1 MAAMCW
7 FVIFTYAWHMSFR
20 AIGKIQERIDKKA
33 SYFHVIAWSIP
44 LVLTITILAI
54 SEVDANSTVGI
65 CFVGYVNHPIRG
77 GFVLGPVIC
86 SLLIGGYFLIRG
98 IVILINLKISSK
110 QIISTRANQK
120 IRQSIVRMGICSLL
134 MFIFIITTIL
144 CHIYEFKNSAKW
156 AMSLRESI
164 ICRITTMYS
173 EEDASSCRMT
183 SRPSI
188 SLLQLHLMSL
198 FLSGMV
204 MASFVFTPSS
214 LDIWSR
220 YFRRKISGKVDEPL
234 KLQKHKVIAQAFAK
248 RKVFQNQGR
257 LSISF
262 HNSHTDPCN
271 LKFDMSDMNSAV
283 GSHDFSSTWAN
294 NLPRF
299 VNRRYALTGCPS
311 SSRSS
316 HGHRRN
322 SIDSEISFSVRHV
335 SVESRRNSNDSQVSV
350 KIAEMKTKV
359 ASRSRGSKSKSRSSR
374 HQRRDFTSKR
384 YSRKESSTS
393 MESQILQIAQRQGAH
408 HSAIEPNNE
417 MALVPMSHH
426 RRRSGL
432 IADLSPEQ
440 INELIAKNRFLL
452 PYLTTSEDEKSSVGS
467 FNIQDSKLDAILKQI
482 GLSEHKIIENKL
494 NSDHHEGDSGEIK
507 IRKSINDYSD
517 LSSKENIATLGSR
530 AIKSSNRSI
539 NSKKGLKMPNR
550 ARKGRK
556 SSRTITRN
564 ANPLISGSGKMKLDK
579 KEMRKSKDKENLRK
593 SQEES
598 FNSLGI
604 ELTSMNLHGSYSG
617 RSDIG
622 IQTELAHESST
633 EFIDNFT
640 TREMDDHDDEDEIT
654 EDYKLLNKR
663 TSISHSKRRGTNEI
677 SLTESEKLKLLLLPS
692 K

>member
-1 MAAMCW
+1 M
-7 FVIFTYAWHMSFR
+7 
-20 AIGKIQERIDKKA
+20 
-33 SYFHVIAWSIP
+33 
-44 LVLTITILAI
+44 
-54 SEVDANSTVGI
+54 
-65 CFVGYVNHPIRG
+65 
-77 GFVLGPVIC
+77 
-86 SLLIGGYFLIRG
+86 
-98 IVILINLKISSK
+98 ISS
-110 QIISTRANQK
+110 T
-120 IRQSIVRMGICSLL
+120 
-134 MFIFIITTIL
+134 
-144 CHIYEFKNSAKW
+144 
-156 AMSLRESI
+156 
-164 ICRITTMYS
+164 YS
-173 EEDASSCRMT
+173 EEDTSACRMLN
-183 SRPSI
+183 RPSI

-198 FLSGMV
+198 FASGMV

-214 LDIWSR
+214 LEIWSR
-220 YFRRKISGKVDEPL
+220 YFRRKFGQKVEEPL

-262 HNSHTDPCN
+262 HNSHTDPVG
-271 LKFDMSDMNSAV
+271 LKFDVNSAI

-316 HGHRRN
+316 HGYGRRN

-374 HQRRDFTSKR
+374 HQRRADFTSKR

-393 MESQILQIAQRQGAH
+393 MESQILALAHHKGAH
-408 HSAIEPNNE
+408 SSATTAE
-417 MALVPMSHH
+417 MGLVPMNH
-426 RRRSGL
+426 RHKRRSG

-494 NSDHHEGDSGEIK
+494 HSDQ
-507 IRKSINDYSD
+507 NDEDVESVNEEMVD
-517 LSSKENIATLGSR
+517 LSSKENVSR
-530 AIKSSNRSI
+530 LNKSINRSSS
-539 NSKKGLKMPNR
+539 SKKGFKAGNSGRGGL
-550 ARKGRK
+550 RKGKK
-556 SSRTITRN
+556 SSRSVTRN
-564 ANPLISGSGKMKLDK
+564 ANPLTVTNGSGKSKH
-579 KEMRKSKDKENLRK
+579 ERKSKEIRK

-598 FNSLGI
+598 FNSMAI
-604 ELTSMNLHGSYSG
+604 ELTPLNGSNLHGSISG
-617 RSDIG
+617 RSDVG
-622 IQTELAHESST
+622 IQTEIAAHTTMSSM
-633 EFIDNFT
+633 EFAENLMKQD
-640 TREMDDHDDEDEIT
+640 RELRQEVEDDDEE
-654 EDYKLLNKR
+654 EDALENFKLLPKK
-663 TSISHSKRRGTNEI
+663 ISHSGVTRRDTNEI
-677 SLTESEKLKLLLLPS
+677 SLTESQKLKLLLLPS

>member
-1 MAAMCW
+1 M
-7 FVIFTYAWHMSFR
+7 
-20 AIGKIQERIDKKA
+20 
-33 SYFHVIAWSIP
+33 
-44 LVLTITILAI
+44 
-54 SEVDANSTVGI
+54 
-65 CFVGYVNHPIRG
+65 
-77 GFVLGPVIC
+77 
-86 SLLIGGYFLIRG
+86 
-98 IVILINLKISSK
+98 
-110 QIISTRANQK
+110 
-120 IRQSIVRMGICSLL
+120 
-134 MFIFIITTIL
+134 
-144 CHIYEFKNSAKW
+144 
-156 AMSLRESI
+156 
-164 ICRITTMYS
+164 
-173 EEDASSCRMT
+173 
-183 SRPSI
+183 
-188 SLLQLHLMSL
+188 
-198 FLSGMV
+198 SGMV

-214 LDIWSR
+214 LDIWAR

-262 HNSHTDPCN
+262 HNSHTDPVG

-393 MESQILQIAQRQGAH
+393 MESQILAISQKQA
-408 HSAIEPNNE
+408 HSATLPHQNNE
-417 MALVPMSHH
+417 MSLVPISQH

-432 IADLSPEQ
+432 INDLSPEQ

-452 PYLTTSEDEKSSVGS
+452 PYLTTSDDEKSSAGS

-494 NSDHHEGDSGEIK
+494 NSDHHDGDSGELK
-507 IRKSINDYSD
+507 MKKSINDYSD
-517 LSSKENIATLGSR
+517 LSSKENITTLGSR
-530 AIKSSNRSI
+530 AIKSSNKSI
-539 NSKKGLKMPNR
+539 NSKKGLKMSNR
-550 ARKGRK
+550 TRKGRK
-556 SSRTITRN
+556 SSRSIARTS
-564 ANPLISGSGKMKLDK
+564 NPLMSASGKLKMDK
-579 KEMRKSKDKENLRK
+579 KIEKEKKKGTLRK

-598 FNSLGI
+598 FNSIGI
-604 ELTSMNLHGSYSG
+604 ELSPMSGNLHGSCSG
-617 RSDIG
+617 RSDVG
-622 IQTELAHESST
+622 IQTELANGSSM
-633 EFIDNFT
+633 EFV
-640 TREMDDHDDEDEIT
+640 DDLNKPDSNDEEDEIS

-663 TSISHSKRRGTNEI
+663 TSICNSKRRNTNEL

>member
-1 MAAMCW
+1 
-7 FVIFTYAWHMSFR
+7 
-20 AIGKIQERIDKKA
+20 
-33 SYFHVIAWSIP
+33 
-44 LVLTITILAI
+44 
-54 SEVDANSTVGI
+54 
-65 CFVGYVNHPIRG
+65 
-77 GFVLGPVIC
+77 
-86 SLLIGGYFLIRG
+86 
-98 IVILINLKISSK
+98 
-110 QIISTRANQK
+110 
-120 IRQSIVRMGICSLL
+120 
-134 MFIFIITTIL
+134 
-144 CHIYEFKNSAKW
+144 
-156 AMSLRESI
+156 
-164 ICRITTMYS
+164 
-173 EEDASSCRMT
+173 
-183 SRPSI
+183 
-188 SLLQLHLMSL
+188 
-198 FLSGMV
+198 
-204 MASFVFTPSS
+204 
-214 LDIWSR
+214 
-220 YFRRKISGKVDEPL
+220 
-234 KLQKHKVIAQAFAK
+234 
-248 RKVFQNQGR
+248 
-257 LSISF
+257 
-262 HNSHTDPCN
+262 
-271 LKFDMSDMNSAV
+271 
-283 GSHDFSSTWAN
+283 
-294 NLPRF
+294 
-299 VNRRYALTGCPS
+299 
-311 SSRSS
+311 
-316 HGHRRN
+316 
-322 SIDSEISFSVRHV
+322 
-335 SVESRRNSNDSQVSV
+335 
-350 KIAEMKTKV
+350 
-359 ASRSRGSKSKSRSSR
+359 
-374 HQRRDFTSKR
+374 
-384 YSRKESSTS
+384 

-452 PYLTTSEDEKSSVGS
+452 PYLTTSESEKSSVGS

-494 NSDHHEGDSGEIK
+494 NSDHHDGDSGEIK

-539 NSKKGLKMPNR
+539 NSKKGLKIPSR

-564 ANPLISGSGKMKLDK
+564 ANPLISGSGKMKIDK

-604 ELTSMNLHGSYSG
+604 ELTSMNENLHGSFSG

-622 IQTELAHESST
+622 IQTEMAHESST

-640 TREMDDHDDEDEIT
+640 TREMDDNDDDDEIT

-663 TSISHSKRRGTNEI
+663 TSISNSKRRGTNEL